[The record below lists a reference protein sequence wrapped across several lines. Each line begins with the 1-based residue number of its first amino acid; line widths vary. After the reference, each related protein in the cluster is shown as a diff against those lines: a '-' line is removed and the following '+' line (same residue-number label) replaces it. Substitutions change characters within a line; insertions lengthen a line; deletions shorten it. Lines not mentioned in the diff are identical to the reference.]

1 MSVRSFGIF
10 FLALLSLLPSGLSA
24 QGSDSDIVRF
34 MAFQDAYHVYLQWEI
49 RAGRTCDGI
58 RIMKS
63 NQTESEFEEIGYID
77 GICGQVDVAETYNF
91 TDVNPSAQGI
101 TWYKLIP
108 GGFQEYK
115 IPYHFTL
122 VPLHHAYAWISP
134 ASGLTHIR
142 YRQQTSALRI
152 LKVYDTSGGLRL
164 QSESLESEWEIAAE
178 ALPPGVYLYHILEA
192 PSLILA
198 TGRFSTLKP

>member
-1 MSVRSFGIF
+1 MSVRSLGIF
-10 FLALLSLLPSGLSA
+10 FLALLSLLPSGLSG
-24 QGSDSDIVRF
+24 QGSDPDIVRF

-63 NQTESEFEEIGYID
+63 AHEDVGFEEIGYID

-122 VPLHHAYAWISP
+122 VPLYQTYAWISP

-142 YRQQTSALRI
+142 YRQASAAFRI

-164 QSESLESEWEIAAE
+164 QSESMDGEWEIAAE
-178 ALPPGVYLYHILEA
+178 ALPPGIYLYHILEA
-192 PSLILA
+192 PSLIVA
-198 TGRFSTLKP
+198 SGRFSIFKP